1 MQSIALN
8 DPRLSWDGAV
18 GVTHDPDG
26 SRGWR
31 MPPGE
36 RDVWHPELVL
46 RAAMPAGVRIRF
58 VTDATEVTGTVEAG
72 QESSPIDIVADGRL
86 VTTLPVVGS
95 SSFRCDY
102 LPAGTKVLEIWLP
115 QFGPFA
121 MTGLTLSEGATV
133 SAVTDDGPRWVTYG
147 SSITQCR
154 AAPSPTLTW
163 PAIVAR
169 EAGLNLTCLGYGGQ
183 CHLDIGVARLMRS
196 LPASYISLCSGIN
209 IYGAASLGPRAFRTT
224 LAGFVQ
230 IVREGHP
237 VTPIALISPIWG
249 VHRETEVNQVGFTL
263 ASMRDEVQAVVAVL
277 RSRGDRHI
285 HYVDGQTLFGASSA
299 HLLPDDLHP
308 NGEGYRVLAS
318 NFLTQVVEPYFRP
331 ARADD
336 GRVPHA

>member
-1 MQSIALN
+1 MQSIPLH
-8 DPRLSWDGAV
+8 DPRLTWEGAV
-18 GVTHDPDG
+18 TVTHDLDG

-36 RDVWHPELVL
+36 RGVWHPELVI

-58 VTDATEVTGTVEAG
+58 VTDASAVSGTFEAD
-72 QESSPIDIVADGRL
+72 QESSPIDIVANGRL
-86 VTTLPVVGS
+86 VASLPLSGSVSFMCNDLPVGS
-95 SSFRCDY
+95 
-102 LPAGTKVLEIWLP
+102 KVLEIWLP

-121 MTGLTLSEGATV
+121 MTGLKISEGATV
-133 SAVTDDGPRWVTYG
+133 HAVIDNRPRWVTYG

-169 EAGLNLTCLGYGGQ
+169 QAGLNLTCLGYGGQ
-183 CHLDIGVARLMRS
+183 CHLDIGVARLIRS
-196 LPASYISLCSGIN
+196 LPASYISLCAGIN

-237 VTPIALISPIWG
+237 VTPIVLASPIWG
-249 VHRETEVNQVGFTL
+249 VHRETEVNPVGFTL
-263 ASMRDEVQAVVAVL
+263 ASMRDEVQSVVELL
-277 RSRGDRHI
+277 RTRGDRQI
-285 HYVDGQTLFGASSA
+285 HYVDGQALFGASLA

-308 NGEGYRVLAS
+308 NGEGYRVLAA
-318 NFLTQVVEPYFRP
+318 NFLTQVVRPYFRP

-336 GRVPHA
+336 GRVLHP